1 MEVMQEPFSA
11 FGAGEV
17 ALEPPG
23 ALAEAIRAL
32 KEEKQAVLL
41 AHYYQ
46 DPAIQDLADYVGD
59 SLGLARQAARTRA
72 RMIIFAGVHFMAEVA
87 KMLNPDKKVI
97 LPDLEA
103 GCSLAD
109 GCPPEAFAE
118 FVRAHPGHEVVVY
131 INTSAAVKALADV
144 VVTSS
149 NAEHIIRQIP
159 PEKPILFAPDR
170 NLGRY
175 LQRRTGRHMVLWEGT
190 CVVHE
195 AFSAQRILELK
206 ARYPDALL
214 LAHPECEESVLAL
227 ADFVGSTTAIARYAA
242 QSSARTFI
250 VATEPG
256 ILHRMQRENPE
267 KVFLPAPPRTESC
280 SCKECPYMRR
290 ITLEKVYWSLL
301 YEAPEIRLPED
312 LRQRALR
319 PIERMLE
326 LSAGIP

>member
-1 MEVMQEPFSA
+1 MFVVVSPLLASHELTTDSE
-11 FGAGEV
+11 
-17 ALEPPG
+17 
-23 ALAEAIRAL
+23 ALANAIRAL
-32 KEEKQAVLL
+32 KAEKQAVLL

-46 DPAIQDLADYVGD
+46 DPSIQDLADYVGD
-59 SLGLARQAARTRA
+59 SLNLARQAARTQA
-72 RMIIFAGVHFMAEVA
+72 RMIVFAGVHFMAEVA
-87 KMLNPDKKVI
+87 KMLNPEKKVI

-109 GCPPEAFAE
+109 NCPPEAFAE

-149 NAEHIIRQIP
+149 NAEHIIGQIP
-159 PEKPILFAPDR
+159 EERPILFAPDR

-175 LQRRTGRHMVLWEGT
+175 LQRRTGRQMVLWEGT

-195 AFSAQRILELK
+195 AFSVQRILELK
-206 ARYPDALL
+206 AQYPEALL

-227 ADFVGSTTAIARYAA
+227 ADFVGSTTAIARYAS
-242 QSSARTFI
+242 QSPARVFI

-256 ILHRMQRENPE
+256 ILHRMRQESPQ
-267 KVFLPAPPRTESC
+267 KTFIPAPPRTESC
-280 SCKECPYMRR
+280 SCQECPYMRR
-290 ITLEKVYWSLL
+290 ITLQKIYQSLL
-301 YEAPEIRLPED
+301 EEGPEITLPEA

-319 PIERMLE
+319 PIERMLA

>member
-1 MEVMQEPFSA
+1 MFVVVSPLLASHELTTDSE
-11 FGAGEV
+11 
-17 ALEPPG
+17 
-23 ALAEAIRAL
+23 ALANAIRAL
-32 KEEKQAVLL
+32 KAEKQAVLL

-46 DPAIQDLADYVGD
+46 DPSIQDLADYVGD
-59 SLGLARQAARTRA
+59 SLNLARQAARTQA
-72 RMIIFAGVHFMAEVA
+72 RMIVFAGVHFMAEVA
-87 KMLNPDKKVI
+87 KMLNPEKKVI

-109 GCPPEAFAE
+109 NCPPEAFAE

-149 NAEHIIRQIP
+149 NAEHIIGRIP
-159 PEKPILFAPDR
+159 EERPILFAPDR

-175 LQRRTGRHMVLWEGT
+175 LQRRTGRQMVLWEGT

-195 AFSAQRILELK
+195 AFSVQRILELK
-206 ARYPDALL
+206 AQYPEALL

-227 ADFVGSTTAIARYAA
+227 ADFVGSTTAIARYAS
-242 QSSARTFI
+242 QSPARVFI

-256 ILHRMQRENPE
+256 ILHRMRQESPQ
-267 KVFLPAPPRTESC
+267 KTFIPAPPRTESC
-280 SCKECPYMRR
+280 SCQECPYMRR
-290 ITLEKVYWSLL
+290 ITLQKIYQSLL
-301 YEAPEIRLPED
+301 EEGPEITLPEA

-319 PIERMLE
+319 PIERMLA
-326 LSAGIP
+326 LSADIP

>member
-1 MEVMQEPFSA
+1 MFVVVSPLLASHELTTDSE
-11 FGAGEV
+11 
-17 ALEPPG
+17 
-23 ALAEAIRAL
+23 ALANAIRAL
-32 KEEKQAVLL
+32 KAEKQAVLL

-46 DPAIQDLADYVGD
+46 DPSIQDLADYVGD
-59 SLGLARQAARTRA
+59 SLNLARQAARTQA
-72 RMIIFAGVHFMAEVA
+72 RMIVFAGVHFMAEVA
-87 KMLNPDKKVI
+87 KMLNPEKKVI

-109 GCPPEAFAE
+109 NCPPEAFAE

-149 NAEHIIRQIP
+149 NAEHIIGQIP
-159 PEKPILFAPDR
+159 EERPILFAPDR

-175 LQRRTGRHMVLWEGT
+175 LQRRTGRQMVLWEGT

-195 AFSAQRILELK
+195 AFSVQRILELK
-206 ARYPDALL
+206 AQYPEALL

-227 ADFVGSTTAIARYAA
+227 ADFVGSTTAIARYAS
-242 QSSARTFI
+242 QSPARVFI

-256 ILHRMQRENPE
+256 ILHRMRQENPQ
-267 KVFLPAPPRTESC
+267 KTFIPAPPRTESC
-280 SCKECPYMRR
+280 SCQECPYMRR
-290 ITLEKVYWSLL
+290 ITLQKIYQSLL
-301 YEAPEIRLPED
+301 EEGPEITLPEA

-319 PIERMLE
+319 PIERMLA